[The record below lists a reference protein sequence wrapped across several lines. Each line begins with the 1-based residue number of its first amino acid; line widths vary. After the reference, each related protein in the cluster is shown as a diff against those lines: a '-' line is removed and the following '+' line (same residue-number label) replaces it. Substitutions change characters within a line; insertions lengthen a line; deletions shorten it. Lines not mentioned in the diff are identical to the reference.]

1 MSSGTHYMPSAT
13 ESFLFIWTFLFSP
26 CHMAYGIL
34 VPQWGIE
41 PAPSA
46 VKAWSPDHWTA
57 REFPMWT
64 YLVSNQLCEEADT
77 TIPIFLIYF
86 LTCTHC
92 YIYLLLAVP
101 GLRCYTQA
109 FSSCG
114 EQGLL
119 PSCGAVASLVA
130 ESRLQ
135 GQGLQQL
142 QHMGSAVVTC
152 GLEGTWAQYLWLL
165 GSVVVAHG
173 LSCSAVYGIFPDQG
187 SNPLSPVLSG
197 RFLSAMPP
205 GKSPIFVNIWRYR
218 CKSCRVCR

>member
-114 EQGLL
+114 DQGLL
-119 PSCGAVASLVA
+119 FIAVCGLVA
-130 ESRLQ
+130 FLLWWLLLFQSTGPRACEI
-135 GQGLQQL
+135 QQL
-142 QHMGSAVVTC
+142 WSLGLVIVCMGLVVLQHVEPSWTTDQTGVPC
-152 GLEGTWAQYLWLL
+152 IGR
-165 GSVVVAHG
+165 
-173 LSCSAVYGIFPDQG
+173 GIP
-187 SNPLSPVLSG
+187 NH
-197 RFLSAMPP
+197 
-205 GKSPIFVNIWRYR
+205 
-218 CKSCRVCR
+218 